1 MHGAVTSAQPRDFT
15 VLLPPGWVR
24 IPLDG
29 REGARAAALAGAK
42 AAGLPA
48 PQREQAREKLTRL
61 LLKTL
66 RAARQAGGLD
76 VMVSLARSHGV
87 PLAASCLVTYQDR
100 DGDLPL
106 DELAAELADGAS
118 LVEIAGR
125 QAVRHR
131 SADSEATR
139 LDYIVPVPG
148 RAGLLTLS
156 FATPAEPLADALVNL
171 FDAIAGSLRW
181 QP

>member
-1 MHGAVTSAQPRDFT
+1 
-15 VLLPPGWVR
+15 
-24 IPLDG
+24 
-29 REGARAAALAGAK
+29 
-42 AAGLPA
+42 
-48 PQREQAREKLTRL
+48 
-61 LLKTL
+61 
-66 RAARQAGGLD
+66 
-76 VMVSLARSHGV
+76 MVSLARSHGV

-106 DELAAELADGAS
+106 GKLAAELADGAS

-156 FATPAEPLADALVNL
+156 FATSAEPLADALVNL